1 MKYELLVATF
11 ATPFIVIVS
20 LTSAYEPFYPV
31 IEIVCA
37 PTPAAASDA
46 DEDVIFTVDAA
57 VGVIHATTDEPQ
69 ISSVLPLLILT
80 PETKTGVEPA
90 INALDVCK

>member
-11 ATPFIVIVS
+11 DVPFIVIVS
-20 LTSAYEPFYPV
+20 DTSAYEPFNPV
-31 IEIVCA
+31 IDTVLA

-46 DEDVIFTVDAA
+46 DEDVIFTVVAA
-57 VGVIHATTDEPQ
+57 VGVIHAATLEPH
-69 ISSVLPLLILT
+69 ISSVLPFEILT

-90 INALDVCK
+90 INDLLVCK